1 MLNWEDN
8 RKLTDLLPE
17 KEAKTIRTTL
27 GYTTAKELL
36 THYPR
41 AYATHNDTP
50 FLNQANDGDIVTC
63 IGEIIHTATIHT
75 KRTTTIYT
83 ITIQTTNELIKA
95 TFFHTKPHQAAWCE
109 RTLTRGTTAIFT
121 GKIKT
126 YRGAPQLQ
134 HPDFL
139 LLNTPHPTSTGALK
153 QLTAYGNDTDI
164 SNFLTSLPAIPI
176 YPARQR
182 ITTWRIL
189 GAIHH
194 ILSHTNPIPDP
205 LGPFTP
211 PDLPTFDRALRGIH
225 QDGTNAYTYRHR
237 LAYNEALALALV
249 MEIRRHDTTPRH
261 ATPLSP
267 HPTGA
272 PHHRESLIN
281 NLPYTLT
288 TGQQTIINTIA
299 TDLNSPHP
307 MQRLLQGEVGSG
319 KTIIALIAMLQAVEN
334 GKQCALL
341 APTSVLAHQ
350 HGHSLTELLTN
361 AGINL
366 TITTLTGDMTP
377 TQKNHALLAIIS
389 GDANIIIGTHAL
401 IQDTVEFFDLGLVI
415 IDEQHRFGVEQR
427 DSLRTKGKNHTT
439 PHLLVMTA
447 TPIPRTIAMT
457 FFGDLNH
464 STLSELPGGRR
475 PIKSYVVPEY
485 LPKYTTRAYEVM
497 REHIH
502 QGHQIY
508 IVCPRINGPGG
519 VLETHQHLSE
529 TEFKNYRIGLLHGQL
544 KDADKDTTMR
554 QFANGDLDILIAT
567 TVIEVGI
574 DVPNATI
581 IMIRESENLGVS
593 QLHQLRGRVG
603 RGGYDSICFFHHT
616 AERGTP
622 ADKRIWQMAATT
634 DGFQVA
640 EIDLIQRH
648 EGDVLGTSQS
658 GTNRKIAFLNL
669 ARDIGLI
676 TRANRDAKNI
686 VAHNLD
692 LARQLIAGIDDITQ
706 DYLDK
711 S

>member
-1 MLNWEDN
+1 MN
-8 RKLTDLLPE
+8 RAVITGLGIYSCLG
-17 KEAKTIRTTL
+17 TTL
-27 GYTTAKELL
+27 DAVEQSLREG
-36 THYPR
+36 R
-41 AYATHNDTP
+41 S
-50 FLNQANDGDIVTC
+50 G
-63 IGEIIHTATIHT
+63 
-75 KRTTTIYT
+75 
-83 ITIQTTNELIKA
+83 ITLD
-95 TFFHTKPHQAAWCE
+95 
-109 RTLTRGTTAIFT
+109 
-121 GKIKT
+121 
-126 YRGAPQLQ
+126 PQRKDLG
-134 HPDFL
+134 FR
-139 LLNTPHPTSTGALK
+139 SA
-153 QLTAYGNDTDI
+153 LTARLDVPNLKGELSRSQRTYMPEQAKYAYVATRDALRQAGLDADYIDRHDVGILYGNDSTAEAVVH
-164 SNFLTSLPAIPI
+164 SM
-176 YPARQR
+176 
-182 ITTWRIL
+182 
-189 GAIHH
+189 
-194 ILSHTNPIPDP
+194 
-205 LGPFTP
+205 
-211 PDLPTFDRALRGIH
+211 DLLREK
-225 QDGTNAYTYRHR
+225 R
-237 LAYNEALALALV
+237 
-249 MEIRRHDTTPRH
+249 DTT
-261 ATPLSP
+261 
-267 HPTGA
+267 
-272 PHHRESLIN
+272 LI
-281 NLPYTLT
+281 
-288 TGQQTIINTIA
+288 
-299 TDLNSPHP
+299 
-307 MQRLLQGEVGSG
+307 GSG
-319 KTIIALIAMLQAVEN
+319 SIFQSMNSTVTMNLSCIFRLR
-334 GKQCALL
+334 
-341 APTSVLAHQ
+341 
-350 HGHSLTELLTN
+350 
-361 AGINL
+361 GINL
-366 TITTLTGDMTP
+366 TISTLTGDMTP

-544 KDADKDTTMR
+544 KDADKDTIMR

-640 EIDLIQRH
+640 DIDLIQRH

-658 GTNRKIAFLNL
+658 GTNKKIAFLNL

-676 TRANRDAKNI
+676 NRANRDAKNI

>member
-1 MLNWEDN
+1 M
-8 RKLTDLLPE
+8 P
-17 KEAKTIRTTL
+17 
-27 GYTTAKELL
+27 
-36 THYPR
+36 
-41 AYATHNDTP
+41 
-50 FLNQANDGDIVTC
+50 
-63 IGEIIHTATIHT
+63 
-75 KRTTTIYT
+75 
-83 ITIQTTNELIKA
+83 
-95 TFFHTKPHQAAWCE
+95 
-109 RTLTRGTTAIFT
+109 
-121 GKIKT
+121 
-126 YRGAPQLQ
+126 
-134 HPDFL
+134 
-139 LLNTPHPTSTGALK
+139 
-153 QLTAYGNDTDI
+153 
-164 SNFLTSLPAIPI
+164 
-176 YPARQR
+176 
-182 ITTWRIL
+182 
-189 GAIHH
+189 
-194 ILSHTNPIPDP
+194 
-205 LGPFTP
+205 
-211 PDLPTFDRALRGIH
+211 
-225 QDGTNAYTYRHR
+225 
-237 LAYNEALALALV
+237 
-249 MEIRRHDTTPRH
+249 
-261 ATPLSP
+261 
-267 HPTGA
+267 
-272 PHHRESLIN
+272 
-281 NLPYTLT
+281 
-288 TGQQTIINTIA
+288 
-299 TDLNSPHP
+299 
-307 MQRLLQGEVGSG
+307 
-319 KTIIALIAMLQAVEN
+319 
-334 GKQCALL
+334 
-341 APTSVLAHQ
+341 
-350 HGHSLTELLTN
+350 
-361 AGINL
+361 
-366 TITTLTGDMTP
+366 
-377 TQKNHALLAIIS
+377 
-389 GDANIIIGTHAL
+389 
-401 IQDTVEFFDLGLVI
+401 
-415 IDEQHRFGVEQR
+415 
-427 DSLRTKGKNHTT
+427 
-439 PHLLVMTA
+439 A

-457 FFGDLNH
+457 FFGDLNR
-464 STLSELPGGRR
+464 STLNELPGGRR

-676 TRANRDAKNI
+676 NRANRDAKNI

>member
-17 KEAKTIRTTL
+17 KEAKTIRATL

-75 KRTTTIYT
+75 KRTTIIYT

-95 TFFHTKPHQAAWCE
+95 TFFHAKPHQAAWCE

-126 YRGAPQLQ
+126 YRGAP
-134 HPDFL
+134 
-139 LLNTPHPTSTGALK
+139 
-153 QLTAYGNDTDI
+153 
-164 SNFLTSLPAIPI
+164 
-176 YPARQR
+176 
-182 ITTWRIL
+182 
-189 GAIHH
+189 
-194 ILSHTNPIPDP
+194 
-205 LGPFTP
+205 
-211 PDLPTFDRALRGIH
+211 
-225 QDGTNAYTYRHR
+225 
-237 LAYNEALALALV
+237 
-249 MEIRRHDTTPRH
+249 
-261 ATPLSP
+261 
-267 HPTGA
+267 
-272 PHHRESLIN
+272 HHRETLIN

-401 IQDTVEFFDLGLVI
+401 IQDTVEFYDLGLVI

-464 STLSELPGGRR
+464 STLNELPGGRR

-676 TRANRDAKNI
+676 NRANRDAKNI

>member
-1 MLNWEDN
+1 MESRLTLLGLLSAGPGHGYDLKRSWDHWFAASKPLAYGQVYATLARLVRDGLITQVESEPGAGPE
-8 RKLTDLLPE
+8 RKRYEVTDAGRE
-17 KEAKTIRTTL
+17 TVEQW
-27 GYTTAKELL
+27 LL
-36 THYPR
+36 TPV
-41 AYATHNDTP
+41 TP
-50 FLNQANDGDIVTC
+50 AGDVQADIF
-63 IGEIIHTATIHT
+63 A
-75 KRTTTIYT
+75 
-83 ITIQTTNELIKA
+83 
-95 TFFHTKPHQAAWCE
+95 
-109 RTLTRGTTAIFT
+109 
-121 GKIKT
+121 
-126 YRGAPQLQ
+126 
-134 HPDFL
+134 
-139 LLNTPHPTSTGALK
+139 
-153 QLTAYGNDTDI
+153 
-164 SNFLTSLPAIPI
+164 
-176 YPARQR
+176 
-182 ITTWRIL
+182 
-189 GAIHH
+189 
-194 ILSHTNPIPDP
+194 
-205 LGPFTP
+205 
-211 PDLPTFDRALRGIH
+211 
-225 QDGTNAYTYRHR
+225 
-237 LAYNEALALALV
+237 
-249 MEIRRHDTTPRH
+249 
-261 ATPLSP
+261 
-267 HPTGA
+267 
-272 PHHRESLIN
+272 
-281 NLPYTLT
+281 
-288 TGQQTIINTIA
+288 
-299 TDLNSPHP
+299 
-307 MQRLLQGEVGSG
+307 

-401 IQDTVEFFDLGLVI
+401 IQDTVEFYDLGLVI

-464 STLSELPGGRR
+464 STLNELPGGRR

-676 TRANRDAKNI
+676 NRANRDAKNI

>member
-1 MLNWEDN
+1 
-8 RKLTDLLPE
+8 
-17 KEAKTIRTTL
+17 
-27 GYTTAKELL
+27 
-36 THYPR
+36 
-41 AYATHNDTP
+41 
-50 FLNQANDGDIVTC
+50 
-63 IGEIIHTATIHT
+63 
-75 KRTTTIYT
+75 
-83 ITIQTTNELIKA
+83 
-95 TFFHTKPHQAAWCE
+95 
-109 RTLTRGTTAIFT
+109 
-121 GKIKT
+121 
-126 YRGAPQLQ
+126 
-134 HPDFL
+134 
-139 LLNTPHPTSTGALK
+139 
-153 QLTAYGNDTDI
+153 
-164 SNFLTSLPAIPI
+164 
-176 YPARQR
+176 
-182 ITTWRIL
+182 
-189 GAIHH
+189 
-194 ILSHTNPIPDP
+194 
-205 LGPFTP
+205 
-211 PDLPTFDRALRGIH
+211 
-225 QDGTNAYTYRHR
+225 
-237 LAYNEALALALV
+237 
-249 MEIRRHDTTPRH
+249 MEIRRHDTTTRP
-261 ATPLSP
+261 ATPLAP
-267 HPTGA
+267 NPTGA
-272 PHHRESLIN
+272 PHHRETLIN

-401 IQDTVEFFDLGLVI
+401 IQDTVEFYDLGLVI

-464 STLSELPGGRR
+464 STLNELPGGRR

-676 TRANRDAKNI
+676 NRANRDAKNI